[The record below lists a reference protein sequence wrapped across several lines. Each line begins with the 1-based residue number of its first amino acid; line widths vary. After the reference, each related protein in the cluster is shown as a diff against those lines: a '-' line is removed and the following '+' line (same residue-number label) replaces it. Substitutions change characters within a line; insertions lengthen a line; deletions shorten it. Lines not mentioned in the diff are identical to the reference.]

1 MTVGILC
8 EHPTPRFQYACE
20 LVFRV
25 GMRLDYRLV
34 TDASELADFA
44 IRVAYTKANPDAQL
58 WIQPHGLLSQTG
70 TANLEPEVG
79 EHGHLPTVF
88 PNASDLGFD
97 LFAATFFLATRYEE
111 YANPVTDAMGRYVAT
126 ASLAYRKGFL
136 ELPVIDLW
144 VKHCFDRLVERTGV
158 QLRWPHAYRLVA
170 TVDVDSAFAYR
181 HKGAYRTLGGMA
193 KDLVGGN
200 FANLG
205 KRIRCLLKRVDD
217 PYDTFDWLHGVHAAA
232 KVDATWFFLLAD
244 FARYDKPVPWRSK
257 RLQEVIRHCAEKA
270 RVGIHPGVASVD
282 DDRLL
287 AVECAR
293 LASITGEPVV
303 CSRQHY
309 LAFRTPD
316 SFRNLQA
323 LEVAEEHS
331 MGFADRIGFR
341 AGTSRSF
348 PWYDLEAERMTA
360 LHIHPFAAMDATLNR
375 YMQLTPDEALERLQQ
390 LSSSLRGCGG
400 QLTLLWHNETVSETA
415 EWKGWRR
422 VYAEAVSNL
431 S

>member
-1 MTVGILC
+1 MVVGILC
-8 EHPTPRFQYACE
+8 EQSTPRLQYACE

-25 GMRLDYRLV
+25 GMQLDYRLV
-34 TDASELADFA
+34 TAASELADFG
-44 IRVAYTKANPDAQL
+44 IRVAYTNENPGAHV
-58 WIQPHGLLSQTG
+58 WIQPDGLLSQSG
-70 TANLEPEVG
+70 IAFHEPEVG
-79 EHGHLPTVF
+79 ESDGLPTVF
-88 PNASDLGFD
+88 PNASDLKFD
-97 LFAATFFLATRYEE
+97 LLAACFYLASRYEE
-111 YANPVTDAMGRYVAT
+111 YALPETDAMGRYRAT

-144 VKHCFDRLVERTGV
+144 VKRCFDRLVERTGV

-181 HKGAYRTLGGMA
+181 HKGVYRTLGGMA
-193 KDLVGGN
+193 KDLVGGK

-205 KRIRCLLKRVDD
+205 KRIRCLLKRIDD
-217 PYDTFDWLHGVHAAA
+217 PYDTFDWLHGVHTAA
-232 KVDATWFFLLAD
+232 KVEATWFFLLAD
-244 FARYDKPVPWRSK
+244 FGRYDKPVPWQSAP
-257 RLQEVIRHCAEKA
+257 LQAVIRRCAEKA

-282 DDRLL
+282 DHRLL
-287 AVECAR
+287 ATECAR
-293 LASITGEPVV
+293 LSAITDAPVTR
-303 CSRQHY
+303 SRQHY
-309 LAFRTPD
+309 LAFRLPD
-316 SFRNLQA
+316 SYRNLLA

-331 MGFADRIGFR
+331 MGFADCIGFR

-348 PWYDLEAERMTA
+348 PWYDLPNEQMTM
-360 LHIHPFAAMDATLNR
+360 LKVHPFAAMDATLNR
-375 YMQLTPDEALERLQQ
+375 YMKLTPDAALERLQQ

-422 VYAEAVSNL
+422 VYAEAVSKL